1 MEQQTKKKKNIA
13 LYVIYGLITI
23 AILIIF
29 LTAND
34 IGEIFS
40 TLRTADVKY
49 VWICIALLAVY
60 AALYPLTTCILTR
73 SRGCKISV
81 RKTYSI
87 AMIEH
92 FFNGITP
99 FSTGGQPFQVYEFK
113 KAGVKAADSTGVLL
127 MNFIIMMIVTNAFAL
142 CSLIYFSR
150 FVTTTSM
157 LVIAIVGFS
166 MNFLVLIFMISLA
179 TSKKL
184 RNGLFK
190 LAGFF
195 CRVKWIKK
203 LVGNRLESFGE
214 YLDNAQAAFKELV
227 SKKGVFALCLLVRAV
242 TMAVYYSI
250 TFYILKALHI
260 DVSYND
266 FFFIMC
272 GTSFAI
278 TAVVFVPTP
287 GSSGGIEFAFSS
299 VFTSLAGGAITSSVA
314 YSGMLI
320 WRLLSYYLMLAVS
333 FMFYLGLEI
342 DLAKKAKRGTAPCQ
356 NAETAANGSADSV
369 PESLGAAGEEMEQEP
384 ENNNKN
390 EEEVPL

>member
-1 MEQQTKKKKNIA
+1 MEQPIKKKKNTA
-13 LYVIYGLITI
+13 LYIIYGLITI
-23 AILIIF
+23 AILLIF

-40 TLRTADVKY
+40 TLGTADVKY
-49 VWICIALLAVY
+49 IWICIALLAAY
-60 AALYPLTTCILTR
+60 AVLYPLTTCILTK
-73 SRGCKISV
+73 SRGCNISFG
-81 RKTYSI
+81 KTYSI

-150 FVTTTSM
+150 FVTTVSM
-157 LVIAIVGFS
+157 LVIAIVGFT
-166 MNFLVLIFMISLA
+166 MNFLVLFFMIALA

-184 RNGLFK
+184 RNGLFR

-195 CRVKWIKK
+195 CRFKWIKK

-227 SKKGVFALCLLVRAV
+227 SKKGVFVLCLLVRAV
-242 TMAVYYSI
+242 TMALYYSI

-333 FMFYLGLEI
+333 FLFYVGIEI
-342 DLAKKAKRGTAPCQ
+342 DASGKKKRAASAAEAEEDAAENTQ
-356 NAETAANGSADSV
+356 ETAEDV
-369 PESLGAAGEEMEQEP
+369 HETEEKPQT
-384 ENNNKN
+384 K
-390 EEEVPL
+390 EEVPR